1 MAILSGWWDAICTAM
16 KNVRPA
22 FEMWEQDEK
31 ELPPARVPENQVS
44 IHI

>member
-1 MAILSGWWDAICTAM
+1 M

-31 ELPPARVPENQVS
+31 ELPLWGTRESSVISYLTLRWVRTSDERQD
-44 IHI
+44 